1 MTRLSI
7 LISCCLFPEGIFF
20 FFGFYLRLDAP
31 FISYS
36 YIDIYFGFVL
46 GMLGEGGVVSFTYC
60 ISYECCSS

>member
-46 GMLGEGGVVSFTYC
+46 GDVRGGRSCFIYLLHFL
-60 ISYECCSS
+60 